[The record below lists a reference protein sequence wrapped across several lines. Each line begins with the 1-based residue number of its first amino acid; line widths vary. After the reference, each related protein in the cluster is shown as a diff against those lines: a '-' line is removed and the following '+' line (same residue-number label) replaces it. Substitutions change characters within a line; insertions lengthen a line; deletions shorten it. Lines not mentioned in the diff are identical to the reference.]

1 MGLFAFIRAAW
12 LDGWNYNQPPPVSD
26 IPIYEID
33 LLKAYNLQLDALHE
47 RQKQLQKIYDAECDK
62 LKKSKIGIDLSNI
75 LIKVANIEKKIDK
88 ICNKY
93 NIDDLSGVLTDDD

>member
-1 MGLFAFIRAAW
+1 MGLFAFIRSAW
-12 LDGWNYNQPPPVSD
+12 LDGWNYDQPPPPE

-33 LLKAYNLQLDALHE
+33 VLKAYNLELDALHE

-75 LIKVANIEKKIDK
+75 LVKAANIEKKINK
-88 ICNKY
+88 ICDKY
-93 NIDDLSGVLTDDD
+93 NIDDLSEILTDDE